1 MKAARGFPIAVITD
15 KNAATVTS
23 GHPWIY
29 EDEII
34 SIDSTGN
41 GSLVDVTNQK
51 GAYLGT
57 GLLSLNSKIRIRI
70 ISRNANDRFDE
81 AFFER
86 RIRWAV
92 EYRKTA
98 VIFTRAV

>member
-51 GAYLGT
+51 GA
-57 GLLSLNSKIRIRI
+57 
-70 ISRNANDRFDE
+70 
-81 AFFER
+81 
-86 RIRWAV
+86 
-92 EYRKTA
+92 
-98 VIFTRAV
+98 

>member
-41 GSLVDVTNQK
+41 GSLVDVTNK
-51 GAYLGT
+51 RGISRYRT
-57 GLLSLNSKIRIRI
+57 SEPEFERDSIRI
-70 ISRNANDRFDE
+70 ILGE
-81 AFFER
+81 MQT
-86 RIRWAV
+86 
-92 EYRKTA
+92 TA
-98 VIFTRAV
+98 LTKLF

>member
-70 ISRNANDRFDE
+70 ISRKCKRPL
-81 AFFER
+81 
-86 RIRWAV
+86 
-92 EYRKTA
+92 
-98 VIFTRAV
+98 

>member
-41 GSLVDVTNQK
+41 GSLVAPSASDSNAIEKIISHKKQPARHEPK
-51 GAYLGT
+51 
-57 GLLSLNSKIRIRI
+57 SFNNSKKVLL
-70 ISRNANDRFDE
+70 
-81 AFFER
+81 FF
-86 RIRWAV
+86 
-92 EYRKTA
+92 
-98 VIFTRAV
+98 IFKFPFL